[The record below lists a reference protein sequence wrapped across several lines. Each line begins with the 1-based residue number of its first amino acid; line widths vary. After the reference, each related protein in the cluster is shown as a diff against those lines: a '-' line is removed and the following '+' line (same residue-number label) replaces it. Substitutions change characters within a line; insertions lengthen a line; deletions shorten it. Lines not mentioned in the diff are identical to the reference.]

1 MKNTRLSADSMTGR
15 LCVAVILNIVVWGTV
30 IARPS
35 LFGAALAVITSLAFA
50 WMMMGRRR
58 SR

>member
-1 MKNTRLSADSMTGR
+1 
-15 LCVAVILNIVVWGTV
+15 V